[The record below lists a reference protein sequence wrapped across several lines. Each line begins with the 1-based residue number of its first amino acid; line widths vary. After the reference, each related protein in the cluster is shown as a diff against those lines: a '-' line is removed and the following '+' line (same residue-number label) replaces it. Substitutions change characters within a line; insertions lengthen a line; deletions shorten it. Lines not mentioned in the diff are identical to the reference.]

1 MAQSRGEFAFIQRYF
16 RDLTQQDGV
25 VIGIGDDA
33 AVLAMDATSQLVMAS
48 DTLVASTHFP
58 PQATPAQIATRALCV
73 NLSDMAA
80 MGAKPKWFTLA
91 LTLPPELACDSWLR
105 DFSRGLAQIADQYN
119 VALVG
124 GDTTAG
130 PLSVT
135 ITVLGEVPSGDSLL
149 RSGGAPGEHIYISG
163 TLADG
168 AAALD
173 YVINAAK
180 NGVNSNPRLEK
191 HFYCPQPQI
200 ELGLGLRDF
209 ATACIDISD
218 GLLADLGH
226 ICVAS
231 QVSAQIDTKALPIHP
246 DLRQFTDSQVLQWA
260 LTGGDDYQL
269 CFTIPEHRISDFTQW
284 AQSQKMPVSAIGK
297 LVEPA
302 NKKPAVEI
310 DGQPA
315 PVELGGYNHFR

>member
-1 MAQSRGEFAFIQRYF
+1 MAQSSDEFDFIQRYF

-25 VIGIGDDA
+25 VIGVGDDA
-33 AVLAMDATSQLVMAS
+33 AVLAIDAMPQLAMAS
-48 DTLVASTHFP
+48 DTLLASTHFP
-58 PQATPAQIATRALCV
+58 RYASPDQIATRALCV

-80 MGAKPKWFTLA
+80 MGATPKWFTLA
-91 LTLPPELACDSWLR
+91 LTLPQELACDNWLR

-135 ITVLGEVPSGDSLL
+135 ITVLGEVPNGASLL
-149 RSGGAPGEHIYISG
+149 RSGAAPGEHIFVSG
-163 TLADG
+163 TLGDG

-173 YVINAAK
+173 YLIAGSDA
-180 NGVNSNPRLEK
+180 GAESNKRLEQ

-226 ICVAS
+226 ICEAS
-231 QVSAQIDTKALPIHP
+231 QLRAKIDTKALPIHP
-246 DLRQFTDSQVLQWA
+246 DLRQFPDSQVLQWA

-269 CFTIPEHRISDFTQW
+269 CFTIPESRTDDFVQW
-284 AQSQKMPVSAIGK
+284 AQSRKIPVSAIGM
-297 LVEPA
+297 LVEPDS
-302 NKKPAVEI
+302 KKPAVEI

-315 PVELGGYNHFR
+315 SAEWRGYNHFR

>member
-1 MAQSRGEFAFIQRYF
+1 MAQASDEFDFIQRYF

-33 AVLAMDATSQLVMAS
+33 AVLAIDAMPQLVMAS
-48 DTLVASTHFP
+48 DTLLVSTHFP
-58 PQATPAQIATRALCV
+58 RHASPEQIATRALCV

-80 MGAKPKWFTLA
+80 MGATPKWFTLA
-91 LTLPPELACDSWLR
+91 LTLPQELACDNWLQ

-135 ITVLGEVPSGDSLL
+135 ITVLGEVPSGASLL
-149 RSGGAPGEHIYISG
+149 RSGAAPGEHIFVSG
-163 TLADG
+163 TLGDG

-173 YVINAAK
+173 YLIAGSDASAEANK
-180 NGVNSNPRLEK
+180 RLEQ

-226 ICVAS
+226 ICEAS
-231 QVSAQIDTKALPIHP
+231 QLRAQIDTKALPIHI
-246 DLRQFTDSQVLQWA
+246 DLRQLPDSQVLQWA

-269 CFTIPEHRISDFTQW
+269 CFTIPQHRTSDFVQW
-284 AQSQKMPVSAIGK
+284 AQSRKIPVSAIGK
-297 LVEPA
+297 LVEPDI
-302 NKKPAVEI
+302 KKPAVEI

-315 PVELGGYNHFR
+315 PAEWRGYNHFC

>member
-1 MAQSRGEFAFIQRYF
+1 MTQSRDEFAIIQRYF
-16 RDLTQQDGV
+16 CDLTGQDGV
-25 VIGIGDDA
+25 VAGIGDDA
-33 AVLAMDATSQLVMAS
+33 AVLAIDAVPQLVMAC

-58 PQATPAQIATRALCV
+58 QRASPAQIATRALCV

-91 LTLPPELACDSWLR
+91 LTLPPELASHNWLR
-105 DFSRGLAQIADQYN
+105 DFSRGLAQIADRYN

-135 ITVLGEVPSGDSLL
+135 ITLLGEVPNGASLL
-149 RSGGAPGEHIYISG
+149 RSGAAPGEHIYVSG
-163 TLADG
+163 TLGDG

-173 YVINAAK
+173 YLIAGSDTGAE
-180 NGVNSNPRLEK
+180 VNQRLEE

-218 GLLADLGH
+218 GLVADLGH
-226 ICVAS
+226 ICEAS
-231 QVSAQIDTKALPIHP
+231 QLRAQINTEKLPIHP
-246 DLRQFTDSQVLQWA
+246 DLGQFPDSQVLQWA

-269 CFTIPEHRISDFTQW
+269 CFTIPENRTDDFAKW
-284 AQSQKMPVSAIGK
+284 AQSMRIPVSAIGK
-297 LVEPA
+297 LVALDA
-302 NKKPAVEI
+302 NQPVVEI
-310 DGQPA
+310 DGRPA
-315 PVELGGYNHFR
+315 PVDEGGYNHFR